1 MDYRLLTRYDC
12 LKVSKLMF
20 CTWMYRKPYPT
31 TILFNEQYSFCTDQ
45 MPAFGSKANIDEPL
59 RAYSIF

>member
-1 MDYRLLTRYDC
+1 MDCRRLTKCDC
-12 LKVSKLMF
+12 LKVSKLMV

-31 TILFNEQYSFCTDQ
+31 TILFNEQYSFCSDQ
-45 MPAFGSKANIDEPL
+45 MPAFGSKADIDEPP